1 MATDI
6 EIPRADFINEAYE
19 FWQNL
24 TDFSWNNTPFES
36 KVKFL
41 REKGC
46 TIKEI
51 AEGLRKFKPK
61 DPNVEKLLSEEPSVI
76 LTPNQGTNYANPG
89 NLSPAQQPGMPYLYP
104 QPPNPYFPSFPSGAQ
119 TQESWSWGAAA
130 SLGLLAS
137 AMTYF
142 GTRLFSNQE
151 LYHVKEEMTR
161 EKHEL
166 EREYE
171 KKLAEKD
178 AEISRIKKDVIEQ
191 VQLERERESQEVQE
205 VVRLLKQQSDDV
217 RKNLSILEETLAL
230 VQASQGNPIAGL
242 PETAIQ
248 LLGEIWRKS
257 PKPYEEVTL
266 GTGVQ
271 DILAEKEDE
280 MAWMTEDAKDD
291 TLVLGNE
298 TVITKEIQVLP
309 EVVVNKLVE
318 AIMSDPNEKSR
329 KKAVEYLKLRLQQL
343 IDQPKNQKRREI
355 HRNKMFTRF
364 EKVPDCIRLLK
375 TIGFQEDEH
384 GSLLELTREDDPQK
398 DDDQLELLIYA
409 YERLSNPSSQSK
421 LIKGKSKLK
430 AVDIKAR
437 SEDPK
442 KIPTKS
448 RGGASYEE
456 KNNSQQSICINSLQ
470 KTGGNVI
477 NSSNPQTSQNPPD
490 NSEGPSS
497 NADLDQSPI
506 VQEVKNSS
514 QSQKTPEGLNPPLP
528 PRPTTIKDIQRYIQ
542 LGKQPE
548 DVEII
553 DDSPP
558 DPNAPFSNSQLT
570 LPAKPYAIVSEGD
583 TQNVDPS
590 NIWGHAVGGGIVGEL
605 PNNSNP
611 ILKSQGAP
619 SGLIFL
625 DIRNGMEDDAAVNQF
640 PVSEKT
646 TLRQLKSIIAS
657 QHQCAISTF
666 ELVSSSGVVLT
677 GDDKSMTE
685 LYLKDHDKVRLQ
697 WVEIP
702 EVH

>member
-61 DPNVEKLLSEEPSVI
+61 DPNVEKLLSEEPTVI
-76 LTPNQGTNYANPG
+76 PNPNQGANWANPG
-89 NLSPAQQPGMPYLYP
+89 TLSPGHIPGMPWPYP
-104 QPPNPYFPSFPSGAQ
+104 QPLNPYFPSFPSGAQ

-142 GTRLFSNQE
+142 STRLFSNQE

-178 AEISRIKKDVIEQ
+178 EEISRIKKDVIEQ

-217 RKNLSILEETLAL
+217 RKNLSILVETLAL
-230 VQASQGNPIAGL
+230 VQASLGNPIADL
-242 PETAIQ
+242 PEKFIQ
-248 LLGEIWRKS
+248 LLGEKSRRS

-280 MAWMTEDAKDD
+280 MAWMTEDTKDD
-291 TLVLGNE
+291 IE
-298 TVITKEIQVLP
+298 TGITKEIQVLP

-364 EKVPDCIRLLK
+364 EEVPDCIRLLK

-384 GSLLELTREDDPQK
+384 GSLLELTKEDDPQK
-398 DDDQLELLIYA
+398 EDDQLELLKYA
-409 YERLSNPSSQSK
+409 YERLSNPNSQSK
-421 LIKGKSKLK
+421 LIKGKSKPK
-430 AVDIKAR
+430 AVNIKTR

-442 KIPTKS
+442 KIPAKTL
-448 RGGASYEE
+448 GGASNEE
-456 KNNSQQSICINSLQ
+456 KNNSQQSIYLNSLQ

-477 NSSNPQTSQNPPD
+477 RSSNPETFQNPPD
-490 NSEGPSS
+490 NSKGPSS
-497 NADLDQSPI
+497 NADLDQSAI
-506 VQEVKNSS
+506 VQDVKNSS
-514 QSQKTPEGLNPPLP
+514 QSQETPQDLNKPLP

-542 LGKQPE
+542 LGKTPE
-548 DVEII
+548 DVEVI

-558 DPNAPFSNSQLT
+558 DPNAPFSKSQLT
-570 LPAKPYAIVSEGD
+570 LPAKPYAIVTEGD

-590 NIWGHAVGGGIVGEL
+590 NIWGQGGVGGGIIGEF

-611 ILKSQGAP
+611 IFKSQASP
-619 SGLIFL
+619 SGLIIL
-625 DIRNGMEDDAAVNQF
+625 DIRHGMEDDAAVNQL
-640 PVSEKT
+640 PVPEKT
-646 TLRQLKSIIAS
+646 TLKQLKYIIAS